1 MIYILANINLFYEV
15 YATQDFILKYGS
27 VKCSQSLESLT
38 QLFNRVGASRIII
51 TVSRNKTRDIVTNLF
66 MATYSINC
74 ILTHSANMLLAN
86 KILLNE

>member
-1 MIYILANINLFYEV
+1 MPRGVNTLLENRILRIMDSLF
-15 YATQDFILKYGS
+15 
-27 VKCSQSLESLT
+27 LESLT
-38 QLFNRVGASRIII
+38 QLFYRVGASRIII

>member
-1 MIYILANINLFYEV
+1 MLANLIESKFMPRGVNTLLENRILRIMDSLF
-15 YATQDFILKYGS
+15 
-27 VKCSQSLESLT
+27 LESLT
-38 QLFNRVGASRIII
+38 QLLNRVGASRIII

-66 MATYSINC
+66 MATYSIYC